1 MIELIR
7 KNRYFIVPYFVFLI
21 ITAFFL
27 ILYSKSQI
35 HIYLNQY
42 HHPIPDFFFK
52 YNTHIGDGIAVAIF
66 MLLLLFVRY
75 RYFVIMT
82 GSVLFITIV
91 VQSFKRFILP
101 DIVRPS
107 EFFSGV
113 YELYFV
119 PGVKIL
125 TSHSFPSGHSASAF
139 GIFFM
144 AALISK
150 NNTLKFLFLL
160 IALIVAY
167 SRVYLSH
174 HFIVDIYFGSLIS
187 IIISLFMFYW
197 GMKWHNPKLDNSFIN
212 LIQNKNAPS

>member
-1 MIELIR
+1 MIDLIR
-7 KNRYFIVPYFVFLI
+7 KNRFFIVPYLIFLFI
-21 ITAFFL
+21 AAFFL

-42 HHPIPDFFFK
+42 HYPATDFFFK
-52 YNTHIGDGIAVAIF
+52 YNTHVGDGIAVAIF
-66 MLLLLFVRY
+66 MLFLLFIRY
-75 RYFVIMT
+75 RYFLIMA
-82 GSVLFITIV
+82 GSVLLTTVV
-91 VQSFKRFILP
+91 VQSFKRLIFP

-107 EFFSGV
+107 EYFLGF

-125 TSHSFPSGHSASAF
+125 SAHSFPSGHSASAF

-150 NNTLKFLFLL
+150 SNIWKFLFML
-160 IALIVAY
+160 IALVTAF

-174 HFIVDIYFGSLIS
+174 HFLVDIYFGSLIS
-187 IIISLFMFYW
+187 IIICLLMFYW
-197 GMKWHNPKLDNSFIN
+197 GMKWGNPKFDNSLLNQKKNIV
-212 LIQNKNAPS
+212 NKA